1 MQSKPL
7 NKKYIW
13 DDEELSLPINLLD
26 HVKVNNQPLSEVTKS
41 NKIYIKGKN
50 VIISFKNFFGDLKLE
65 FPDKEEILKIA
76 PKKLFYNQEINP
88 DEGYDIVKHRVLNDI
103 RDFITFIVK
112 EIKDIQTY
120 KAFKII
126 LKDIHR
132 SVEFIVIALEHYLS
146 KLEHN
151 IRLLFQQGPI
161 HKDIVKQESTFG
173 FSLKYS
179 YSSFI
184 NPYQTFYRRSMNYST
199 ILNIMVFQS
208 LYYIVLETELLK
220 LVIDDKDLKEKLEN
234 LKLKAI
240 KLLDEYHLWEFFY
253 EPPLNLANIQEKLVT
268 QQNPYYPFIFSIYKE
283 IVKMVFSKTVLENIE
298 EGLEY
303 PLINFAYIYEAWA
316 IWRIVHSL
324 RANGFEIIENGI
336 LLGKNN
342 KFKRKTKMIFILEKD
357 SKRVY
362 VIWEMKFKPST
373 DSTYL
378 GDLIRAFNISNV
390 ENIEIKP
397 DIVILVENLENKDI
411 EKVVVGD
418 VKFRVDENAKLPR
431 LENIY
436 KVLGYVLDLRRFE
449 VFKNAKFEGLL
460 IYPSTI
466 KTIKIPIMDP
476 KTENVV
482 VYITL
487 VPLTAKQYKID
498 VDTLIN

>member
-1 MQSKPL
+1 
-7 NKKYIW
+7 
-13 DDEELSLPINLLD
+13 
-26 HVKVNNQPLSEVTKS
+26 
-41 NKIYIKGKN
+41 
-50 VIISFKNFFGDLKLE
+50 
-65 FPDKEEILKIA
+65 
-76 PKKLFYNQEINP
+76 
-88 DEGYDIVKHRVLNDI
+88 
-103 RDFITFIVK
+103 
-112 EIKDIQTY
+112 
-120 KAFKII
+120 
-126 LKDIHR
+126 
-132 SVEFIVIALEHYLS
+132 
-146 KLEHN
+146 
-151 IRLLFQQGPI
+151 
-161 HKDIVKQESTFG
+161 
-173 FSLKYS
+173 
-179 YSSFI
+179 
-184 NPYQTFYRRSMNYST
+184 
-199 ILNIMVFQS
+199 
-208 LYYIVLETELLK
+208 
-220 LVIDDKDLKEKLEN
+220 
-234 LKLKAI
+234 
-240 KLLDEYHLWEFFY
+240 
-253 EPPLNLANIQEKLVT
+253 
-268 QQNPYYPFIFSIYKE
+268 
-283 IVKMVFSKTVLENIE
+283 VLENIE

-466 KTIKIPIMDP
+466 EAIKIPIMDP

-487 VPLTAKQYKID
+487 VPLTTKQYKID